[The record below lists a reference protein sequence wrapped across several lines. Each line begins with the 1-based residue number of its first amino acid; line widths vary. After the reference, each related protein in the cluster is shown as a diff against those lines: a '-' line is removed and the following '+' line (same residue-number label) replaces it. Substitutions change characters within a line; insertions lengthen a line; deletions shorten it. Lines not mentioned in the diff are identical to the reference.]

1 MAASLEPWNAGR
13 GGRRGPRH
21 RPRAEINVTPFV
33 DVMLVL
39 LIVFMISAP
48 LLTVGVP
55 IDLPKTEAKAL
66 PGDSEVI
73 TITIDSEGAIFLQ
86 ETQFAKLGASETGE
100 QDATVEL
107 SALRTLLM
115 QIAQERAR
123 ASRENPFEERIFIR
137 ADYAVQYDVV
147 AKVLATVNAAGF
159 TNIGL
164 VNDPVS
170 R

>member
-13 GGRRGPRH
+13 GGRRGPRY

-39 LIVFMISAP
+39 LIVFMVSAP

-55 IDLPKTEAKAL
+55 LDLPKTEAKAL
-66 PGDSEVI
+66 PGDREVL
-73 TITIDSEGAIFLQ
+73 TISIDGEGAIFLQ
-86 ETQFAKLGASETGE
+86 ETQFGSLGSAENDE
-100 QDATVEL
+100 DAGVEL
-107 SALRTLLM
+107 EALRSLLV
-115 QIAQERAR
+115 QIARQRAE
-123 ASRENPFEERIFIR
+123 ASGGNPFEERIFIR

-159 TNIGL
+159 SNIGL
-164 VNDPVS
+164 VNDPLS